1 MDPSS
6 PEGFDDSASIA
17 QDEQREDQQTQPNL
31 SPSASA
37 ADTSSGQAPK
47 SLPPVQKRRRV
58 TRACDECRRKKI
70 KCDGKQPCTHCTV
83 YSYECTYD
91 QPSNRRRNPT
101 PQYIEAIEQ
110 RLHRAEALL
119 KVVLPNVDPGD
130 PDIDA
135 ILQQGNLPSSIPGL
149 GQPSSSGAQARPP
162 LGKPTVSSENMKDPH
177 LESMVKATG
186 QLDLDEQGYWDYHG
200 HSSGLSFVR
209 RMREQM
215 GDIMGPEGNSTPFVK
230 TRPMSQ
236 VFESPMSNVGSPM
249 DVLPSPELPSQ
260 TVARQLCSNSV
271 NDASALL
278 RVVHQ
283 PTFWKSFDRI
293 YSTAPENYNG
303 EDIRFLPLLY
313 VVIALG
319 YLFAKEE
326 HSDLEQL
333 GYDNAID
340 QGFKYFKAS
349 RRLLDIADCRDIT
362 SLQAIIFMIL
372 FLQSSAKLST
382 CYAYVGVAL
391 RSALR
396 MGLHRSF
403 TNNFNP
409 IQAETRKRLFWTLS
423 DDDVDQELPLEVD
436 DEYITETQ
444 ILPMPEGKMSLITAS
459 NAHMR
464 LVWLLSKIVKHIYPI
479 KGQSSQKDSTKS
491 YSVSYAK
498 IREIENDLEEWKR
511 SLPAM
516 LQPIGE
522 APPAVLRQVA
532 ILMVWSGITDNCYRV
547 QHLLRLAYAHAQMM
561 LYRPFL
567 HYTAQNRKSKYVDQ
581 RAYMCAAACVNV
593 SRNIIH
599 IASQMKQ
606 RGLLNG
612 AFWFTMYTTFF
623 SILSLVFF
631 ALENPDNATTDAV
644 LRDAVEG
651 KEVLAS
657 LAKRSM
663 AADRCTATLA
673 TLFDALPER
682 LQQDRQQ
689 NATASKKRRHPLSTS
704 AVPPPALTARSHPD
718 ITQIGSLSSQA
729 APKRAHTHPDIG
741 SSFPKVDTHRS
752 DTSGIPNTFTKS
764 PYLQPPNDSY
774 SSSSMSSTPGMGTPG
789 SSSALF
795 PAVQHRYP
803 NPSTYNNPA
812 LPDLSAM
819 MFPSED
825 PFAYPNAPMTTFE
838 NNQFD
843 KNNPFYNFNLGVS
856 TNERD
861 TDSSKDIYM
870 PPPSASGSEGENLD
884 VQLFGPLPPY
894 MMRTQQSGLGLQQNP
909 MGMGASDT
917 GNNFIPTSVDWTGQQ
932 NMRTSGLPGM
942 NLDDIFG
949 GEEWNRI
956 LMDQVFRQ

>member
-17 QDEQREDQQTQPNL
+17 QDEQWEDQQTQPNL

-91 QPSNRRRNPT
+91 QPSNRKRNPT

-119 KVVLPNVDPGD
+119 KIVLPNVDPGD
-130 PDIDA
+130 PDVDA
-135 ILQQGNLPSSIPGL
+135 VLQQGNLPSSVPGL
-149 GQPSSSGAQARPP
+149 GQPSSSGAKPRPP
-162 LGKPTVSSENMKDPH
+162 LGKPTVSSESVKDPH

-209 RMREQM
+209 RMREHM
-215 GDIMGPEGNSTPFVK
+215 GDIMGPEGKSTPFVK

-236 VFESPMSNVGSPM
+236 VFESPTSNAGSPM
-249 DVLPSPELPSQ
+249 DVFPSPELPSQ
-260 TVARQLCSNSV
+260 EVARQLCSNSV

-293 YSTAPENYNG
+293 YSTAPENYNS

-319 YLFAKEE
+319 CLFAKEE

-333 GYDNAID
+333 GYGNAID
-340 QGFKYFKAS
+340 QGFEYFKAS
-349 RRLLDIADCRDIT
+349 RQLLDIADCRDIT
-362 SLQAIIFMIL
+362 SLQAIVFMIL

-409 IQAETRKRLFWTLS
+409 VEAETRKRLFWVIRKMDIYVGAMLGLPQTLS

-479 KGQSSQKDSTKS
+479 KGQSSQKDPTKS

-498 IREIENDLEEWKR
+498 IREIENDLEEWKS

-516 LQPIGE
+516 LQPVGE

-532 ILMVWSGITDNCYRV
+532 IL
-547 QHLLRLAYAHAQMM
+547 
-561 LYRPFL
+561 
-567 HYTAQNRKSKYVDQ
+567 NRKLQYVDQ

-631 ALENPDNATTDAV
+631 AVENPDNATTDAV

-682 LQQDRQQ
+682 LRQGRQQ
-689 NATASKKRRHPLSTS
+689 NATASKKRTHPLSTS
-704 AVPPPALTARSHPD
+704 AVPPLAHAARSHPD
-718 ITQIGSLSSQA
+718 IPQIGSLSSQA
-729 APKRAHTHPDIG
+729 APKRAHTHPDTG
-741 SSFPKVDTHRS
+741 GNFPKVDTHRS
-752 DTSGIPNTFTKS
+752 DTSGILNTFTKP

-795 PAVQHRYP
+795 SAAQHRYP

-838 NNQFD
+838 NNQSD
-843 KNNPFYNFNLGVS
+843 KNNPFYNFNLSVN
-856 TNERD
+856 TNERG
-861 TDSSKDIYM
+861 TDSSNNIYM

-909 MGMGASDT
+909 TGMGASDT
-917 GNNFIPTSVDWTGQQ
+917 GNSFIPTSVDWTGQQ

-949 GEEWNRI
+949 GEEWNGM
-956 LMDQVFRQ
+956 LMDQGFRQ